1 MIDEVNAGNCQTTM
15 AGNRWMCKNSHNL
28 QGLFDRMDPVV
39 LTINK
44 LSTGFVISTVVWIE
58 RHVEKVQWLFI
69 NLRL

>member
-1 MIDEVNAGNCQTTM
+1 
-15 AGNRWMCKNSHNL
+15 
-28 QGLFDRMDPVV
+28 MDPVG